1 MRPRSPPTTRLSP
14 ERYLQPG
21 SLTNTSSN
29 EASKAALSRLLYIGP
44 MSLAE
49 RVSSGPGLALATGP
63 APQAGTAMHLGLG
76 LSSQNEVF
84 AQMISEVPSGCKVP

>member
-29 EASKAALSRLLYIGP
+29 EASKAALSRLLYIRP

-49 RVSSGPGLALATGP
+49 SVSSGPGLALATGP
-63 APQAGTAMHLGLG
+63 G
-76 LSSQNEVF
+76 
-84 AQMISEVPSGCKVP
+84 PSGRYFYASGPWTLIPK